1 VSKNAE
7 PSFLEKRY
15 LFRQVVQDLEDKMV
29 FIGGPRQVGKT
40 YLSKQVGAQFG
51 DDFAYLNWDD
61 DDDRQVMLSKSF
73 PKASLLVLDELHK
86 NRKWRQLLK
95 GLYDK
100 NIGKLKIL
108 VTGSARL
115 DYYRFGGDS
124 LQGRYHYLRMH
135 PLSVRELELANQ
147 QEMLKL
153 LKLGGFPEPYLSG
166 SEVKARRWSRSY
178 RQRLIRDDLAA
189 LEKTEDLARVELM
202 AMRLPDLVGSPL
214 SINGL
219 REDLE
224 VSHAT
229 TSKWLQ
235 ILERLYHVFRV
246 TPFGSPKIKAV
257 KKEFKHYHYDW
268 SLIPEPGARFEN
280 FIGSHLLK
288 WCHWIEDTEGF
299 DMELR
304 YFRDREQR
312 EVDFVVVRERKPI
325 LFCEVKL
332 GDLKISPN
340 LRYLKRQF
348 PSVRAVQVSLEPI
361 AARIDSDGIEL
372 MGALEFLNELPV

>member
-1 VSKNAE
+1 MK
-7 PSFLEKRY
+7 KRY
-15 LFRQVVQDLEDKMV
+15 LFQQVIEDIAEKMV

-40 YLSKQVGAQFG
+40 YLSKQIGAQFKG
-51 DDFAYLNWDD
+51 GFAYLNWDD
-61 DDDRQVMLSKSF
+61 DDDRSSILAKEF
-73 PKASLLVLDELHK
+73 PKVGLLVLDELHK

-100 NIGKLKIL
+100 NKDVLKIL

-135 PLSVRELELANQ
+135 PLSVAELGITNQTDLLA
-147 QEMLKL
+147 L
-153 LKLGGFPEPYLSG
+153 LKLSGFPEPYFSG
-166 SEVKARRWSRSY
+166 SEIKARRWSRVY
-178 RQRLIRDDLAA
+178 RQRLIREDLAA
-189 LEKTEDLARVELM
+189 LEKTEDLARLELM

-224 VSHAT
+224 VSHVTA
-229 TSKWLQ
+229 SKWLQ

-246 TPFGSPKIKAV
+246 TPFGSPKIKSV

-268 SLIPEPGARFEN
+268 SLVPELGARFEN

-288 WCHWIEDTEGF
+288 WCHWLEDTEGL
-299 DMELR
+299 DIELR

-312 EVDFVVVRERKPI
+312 EVDFVVVREKKPI
-325 LFCEVKL
+325 LFCEVKSSDTKL
-332 GDLKISPN
+332 SPQ
-340 LRYLKRQF
+340 LRYLKQKF
-348 PSVRAVQVSLEPI
+348 PEVRAVQVVLDPITAKIDADGLE
-361 AARIDSDGIEL
+361 L
-372 MGALEFLNELPV
+372 LGALEFLSELPT

>member
-1 VSKNAE
+1 
-7 PSFLEKRY
+7 
-15 LFRQVVQDLEDKMV
+15 MV

-40 YLSKQVGAQFG
+40 YLAKQVGMQFSG
-51 DDFAYLNWDD
+51 DFAYLNWDD
-61 DDDRQVMLSKSF
+61 DDDRHAILSKSF
-73 PKASLLVLDELHK
+73 PKVGLLVLDELHK
-86 NRKWRQLLK
+86 NRKWRQLVK

-100 NIGKLKIL
+100 NSANLKIL

-135 PLSVRELELANQ
+135 PLTIRELGLTNQSEL
-147 QEMLKL
+147 LKL
-153 LKLGGFPEPYLSG
+153 LKLGGFPEPYFSG
-166 SEVKARRWSRSY
+166 SEVKARRWSRTY
-178 RQRLIRDDLAA
+178 RQRLIREDLVA

-214 SINGL
+214 SINAL

-229 TSKWLQ
+229 ASKWLQ
-235 ILERLYHVFRV
+235 IFERLYHVYRV

-268 SLIPEPGARFEN
+268 ALVSDPGARFEN
-280 FIGSHLLK
+280 FVASHLLK

-312 EVDFVVVRERKPI
+312 EVDFVVIKDRKPI

-332 GDLKISPN
+332 GDQKISPN

-348 PSVRAVQVSLEPI
+348 PAVRSVQVVLDPTG
-361 AARIDSDGIEL
+361 ARIDTDGIEML
-372 MGALEFLNELPV
+372 GALEFLRELPV

>member
-1 VSKNAE
+1 M
-7 PSFLEKRY
+7 EKRY
-15 LFRQVVQDLEDKMV
+15 LFHQVVDDLAEKMV
-29 FIGGPRQVGKT
+29 FVGGPRQVGKT
-40 YLSKQVGAQFG
+40 FLSKAIGANHAGGFS
-51 DDFAYLNWDD
+51 YLNWDD
-61 DDDRQVMLSKSF
+61 DDDRGVILSKEF
-73 PKASLLVLDELHK
+73 PRAGLLILDELHK
-86 NRKWRQLLK
+86 NRRWRQLLK

-100 NIGKLKIL
+100 NRESLQIL

-135 PLSVRELELANQ
+135 PLSVRELGLENQ
-147 QEMLKL
+147 AQL
-153 LKLGGFPEPYLSG
+153 LQLFKLGGFPEPYFSG
-166 SEVKARRWSRSY
+166 SEVKARRWSRTY
-178 RQRLIRDDLAA
+178 RQRLIREDLAA

-229 TSKWLQ
+229 ATKWLQ
-235 ILERLYHVFRV
+235 ILERLYHVYRV
-246 TPFGSPKIKAV
+246 TPFGSPKIKSV

-268 SLIPEPGARFEN
+268 SLVADQGARFEN
-280 FIGSHLLK
+280 FVGSHLLK
-288 WCHWIEDTEGF
+288 WCHWLEDTEGL

-312 EVDFVVVRERKPI
+312 EVDFVVIQEKKPI
-325 LFCEVKL
+325 LFCEAKAA
-332 GDLKISPN
+332 DTKFSSH
-340 LRYLKRQF
+340 LRYLKHKF
-348 PSVRAVQVSLEPI
+348 PGVRAVQVVLQDVEAKFDADGLELV
-361 AARIDSDGIEL
+361 S
-372 MGALEFLNELPV
+372 ALDLLSSLPV

>member
-1 VSKNAE
+1 ME
-7 PSFLEKRY
+7 HRY
-15 LFRQVVQDLEDKMV
+15 LFQQVIEDLADKMV

-40 YLSKQVGAQFG
+40 YLSKQIGDQFKG
-51 DDFAYLNWDD
+51 DFAYLNWDD
-61 DDDRQVMLSKSF
+61 DDDRSAILAKEL
-73 PKASLLVLDELHK
+73 PKVELLVLNELHK
-86 NRKWRQLLK
+86 NQRWRQLLK

-100 NIGKLKIL
+100 NKDSLKIL

-135 PLSVRELELANQ
+135 PLSVRELGLTEQPQILH
-147 QEMLKL
+147 L
-153 LKLGGFPEPYLSG
+153 LQLGGFPEPYFSG
-166 SEVKARRWSRSY
+166 SEVKARRWSRTY
-178 RQRLIRDDLAA
+178 RQRLIREDLAA

-229 TSKWLQ
+229 AYKWLQ

-246 TPFGSPKIKAV
+246 TPFGSPTIKSV

-268 SLIPEPGARFEN
+268 SLVPDPGARFEN

-288 WCHWIEDTEGF
+288 WCHWHEDTQGL

-312 EVDFVVVRERKPI
+312 EVDFVVVKEKRPI
-325 LFCEVKL
+325 LFCEVKSS
-332 GDLKISPN
+332 DLKLSPQ
-340 LRYLKRQF
+340 LRYLKQKF
-348 PSVRAVQVSLEPI
+348 PDVRAVQVVLERVQPKLN
-361 AARIDSDGIEL
+361 ADGLEL
-372 MGALEFLNELPV
+372 IGAVDFLRSLPV